1 MRELG
6 SATASTLISHHKTAT
21 GDQPVSVSSAL
32 SGYPKCMTWDEF
44 AAWRWAYADKL
55 APGQTVSVGDNY
67 PAEVVGVTTAS
78 AEDVLLM
85 LRVPADA
92 IFKWPA

>member
-1 MRELG
+1 V
-6 SATASTLISHHKTAT
+6 
-21 GDQPVSVSSAL
+21 QPPARSSAITKQPPGINPWAFL
-32 SGYPKCMTWDEF
+32 LRLAGTRECMTWDEF

-85 LRVPADA
+85 LRVPADS
-92 IFKWPA
+92 IFKWPS